1 MTVGE
6 VRSAALSHRSLAQGR
21 EALVQVSRLWL
32 MAAKLSSPKA
42 TLKKQRFWLLHL

>member
-6 VRSAALSHRSLAQGR
+6 VRSASLSHRSLAQGR

-42 TLKKQRFWLLHL
+42 TLKKQRF